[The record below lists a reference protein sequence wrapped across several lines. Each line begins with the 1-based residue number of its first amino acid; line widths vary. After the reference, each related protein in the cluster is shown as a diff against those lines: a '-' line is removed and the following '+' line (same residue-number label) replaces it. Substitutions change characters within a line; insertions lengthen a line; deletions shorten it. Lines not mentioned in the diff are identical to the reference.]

1 MDSGYIKL
9 YRSLLEDPIWTNSTA
24 EQCVILI
31 QLLFFVTWK
40 PKKWDVFG
48 RQFTLNPGQGFVSI
62 RDFSKICGHGV
73 SRQKVRTAFKRF
85 ENLGFLTQEPTQNG
99 TLITIVNWRKYQGLV
114 DDANPSANP
123 TLTQGQPNHN
133 PTLTQGQPNPNPTI
147 KEESKKDKK
156 DKNSKKDKKDKN
168 KDIFQKIIKEFSAGN
183 EPLEQAITDWIDMRA
198 SLKKPVST
206 ERALKLNLDKLFKLS
221 NGFQPDMLD
230 IVNQSIMNS
239 WQGFFALKGTQR
251 STDDKKEAIDVVRRL
266 QEKYESAECNGK

>member
-48 RQFTLNPGQGFVSI
+48 RKFTLNPGQGFVSI

-85 ENLGFLTQEPTQNG
+85 ENLGFLTQEPTQKG
-99 TLITIVNWRKYQGLV
+99 TLITIVNWRKYQGLI
-114 DDANPSANP
+114 DDTNPVI
-123 TLTQGQPNHN
+123 N

-156 DKNSKKDKKDKN
+156 DKNSKNDKKDKN

-206 ERALKLNLDKLFKLS
+206 ERALRLNLDKLFKLS
-221 NGFQPDMLD
+221 DGFQPDMLD

-239 WQGFFALKGTQR
+239 WQGFFALKSSKR

>member
-85 ENLGFLTQEPTQNG
+85 ENLGFLTQEPTQKG

-114 DDANPSANP
+114 DDANPSS
-123 TLTQGQPNHN
+123 N

-156 DKNSKKDKKDKN
+156 DKNSKNDKKDKN

-183 EPLEQAITDWIDMRA
+183 ELLEQAITDWIDMRA

>member
-1 MDSGYIKL
+1 MMDSGYIKL

-85 ENLGFLTQEPTQNG
+85 ENLGFLTQEPTQKG

-123 TLTQGQPNHN
+123 TLTQGQPN
-133 PTLTQGQPNPNPTI
+133 PNPTI

-156 DKNSKKDKKDKN
+156 DKNSKNDKKDKN

>member
-85 ENLGFLTQEPTQNG
+85 ENLGFLTQEPTQKG
-99 TLITIVNWRKYQGLV
+99 TLITIVNWRKYQGLI
-114 DDANPSANP
+114 DDTNPVI
-123 TLTQGQPNHN
+123 N

-156 DKNSKKDKKDKN
+156 DKNSKNDKKDKN

-206 ERALKLNLDKLFKLS
+206 ERALRLNLDKLFKLS
-221 NGFQPDMLD
+221 DGFQPDMLD

-239 WQGFFALKGTQR
+239 WQGFFALKSSKR

>member
-62 RDFSKICGHGV
+62 REFSKICGHEI
-73 SRQKVRTAFKRF
+73 SYQNVRTAFKRF
-85 ENLGFLTQEPTQNG
+85 ENLGFLTQEPTQRG
-99 TLITIVNWRKYQGLV
+99 TLITIVNWRKYQGLIN
-114 DDANPSANP
+114 DANASANAS
-123 TLTQGQPNHN
+123 LTQGQRAANAS
-133 PTLTQGQPNPNPTI
+133 LTQGQRTANATI

-156 DKNSKKDKKDKN
+156 DKNSKNDKKDKN

>member
-85 ENLGFLTQEPTQNG
+85 ENLGFLTQEPTQKG
-99 TLITIVNWRKYQGLV
+99 TLITIVNWRKYQGLI
-114 DDANPSANP
+114 DDTNPVI
-123 TLTQGQPNHN
+123 N

-156 DKNSKKDKKDKN
+156 DKNSKNDKKDKN

-206 ERALKLNLDKLFKLS
+206 ERALRLNLDKLFKLS
-221 NGFQPDMLD
+221 DGFQPDMLD

-251 STDDKKEAIDVVRRL
+251 STDGKKEAIDVVRRL

>member
-62 RDFSKICGHGV
+62 REFSKICGHEI
-73 SRQKVRTAFKRF
+73 SYQNVRTAFKRF
-85 ENLGFLTQEPTQNG
+85 GNLGFLTQEPTQRG
-99 TLITIVNWRKYQGLV
+99 TLITIVNWRKYQGLI
-114 DDANPSANP
+114 DDANASANAS
-123 TLTQGQPNHN
+123 LTQGQRTANA
-133 PTLTQGQPNPNPTI
+133 TI
-147 KEESKKDKK
+147 KEEGKKDKK
-156 DKNSKKDKKDKN
+156 DKNSKNDKKDKN

>member
-1 MDSGYIKL
+1 MMDSGYIKL

-85 ENLGFLTQEPTQNG
+85 ENLGFLTQEPTQKG
-99 TLITIVNWRKYQGLV
+99 TLITIVNWRKYQGLIY
-114 DDANPSANP
+114 DTNPVINP
-123 TLTQGQPNHN
+123 TLTQGQPNPN
-133 PTLTQGQPNPNPTI
+133 PILTQGQPNPNPTI

-156 DKNSKKDKKDKN
+156 DKNSKNSKNDKKDKN
-168 KDIFQKIIKEFSAGN
+168 KDIFKKIIKEFSAVN
-183 EPLEQAITDWIDMRA
+183 ETL
-198 SLKKPVST
+198 
-206 ERALKLNLDKLFKLS
+206 
-221 NGFQPDMLD
+221 
-230 IVNQSIMNS
+230 
-239 WQGFFALKGTQR
+239 
-251 STDDKKEAIDVVRRL
+251 
-266 QEKYESAECNGK
+266 